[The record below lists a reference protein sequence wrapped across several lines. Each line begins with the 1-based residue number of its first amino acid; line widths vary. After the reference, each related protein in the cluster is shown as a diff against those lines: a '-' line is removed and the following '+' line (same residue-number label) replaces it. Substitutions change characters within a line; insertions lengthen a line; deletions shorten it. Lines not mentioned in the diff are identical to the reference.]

1 MANYGTSVNLHV
13 FSFPKE
19 VSMINRYGAL
29 NRDTENIK
37 DIIEEILNIDS
48 DFGENEEY
56 FRDDTISMGYRSE
69 SHRCA
74 NEIYEKVK
82 DIKDEDIVEAIIEE
96 VIGYSFE
103 GEDKTT
109 VFLIG
114 NSSYCGDYTY
124 EIRETL
130 EAYLL
135 SIAYVN

>member
-1 MANYGTSVNLHV
+1 MANYGTNVNLHV

-29 NRDTENIK
+29 NRDIENIT
-37 DIIEEILNIDS
+37 DIIEEILNIDL
-48 DFGENEEY
+48 DFKENEEY

-96 VIGYSFE
+96 VIGYIW
-103 GEDKTT
+103 GPRH
-109 VFLIG
+109 
-114 NSSYCGDYTY
+114 SSYCGDYTY
-124 EIRETL
+124 EIKETL